1 MGQSEAIVAEIKRSA
16 EELLRWV
23 KEHPNCTLRDLEERI
38 QEWKNQAGVQL
49 LEASVAMQGTG
60 RWAEGACV
68 CGGQWVF
75 QGYRERQGMT
85 SQGVIRLKRAYFT
98 CPRCGRGFFPLD
110 QEKGIEGG
118 WSERGLEQVLWIA
131 QAVSS
136 YREAE
141 EALQRLAGQSVPRS
155 TIHRLVERYG
165 GRLAEGRRKEAEG
178 LWERG
183 VRGDEIPAPREG
195 PKKEMGISLDGV
207 MVWVDGGWHEVKVG
221 SCFEFGPGKDGEV
234 EVRPIGYWAGYGEV
248 EVFRRTMWGYA
259 YHRGLGLE
267 GKAVVIGDGASWI
280 DGFAEVYCPKGVR
293 VVDWYHAVEHLWA
306 LGREAFGEEA
316 AKWVENV
323 KQKLWEGR
331 IEQVIR
337 DCEEVLGRKSG
348 WREGVVRTAEYFRER
363 REQMDY
369 PAFRKA
375 GYPIGSGTVESA
387 CKGISWRCK
396 GRGQRWKAQG
406 LVAILALRSAGMG
419 GEAEWNRA
427 WKEIGLAA

>member
-1 MGQSEAIVAEIKRSA
+1 
-16 EELLRWV
+16 
-23 KEHPNCTLRDLEERI
+23 
-38 QEWKNQAGVQL
+38 
-49 LEASVAMQGTG
+49 
-60 RWAEGACV
+60 
-68 CGGQWVF
+68 
-75 QGYRERQGMT
+75 
-85 SQGVIRLKRAYFT
+85 
-98 CPRCGRGFFPLD
+98 
-110 QEKGIEGG
+110 
-118 WSERGLEQVLWIA
+118 LEQVLWIA

-221 SCFEFGPGKDGEV
+221 SCFEFGPGKGGEV